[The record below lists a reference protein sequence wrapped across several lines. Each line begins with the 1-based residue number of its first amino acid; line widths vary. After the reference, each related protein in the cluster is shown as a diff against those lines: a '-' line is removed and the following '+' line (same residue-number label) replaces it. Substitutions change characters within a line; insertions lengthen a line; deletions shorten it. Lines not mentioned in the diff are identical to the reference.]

1 MALTAEATGSK
12 SFKSR
17 RWADV
22 SEMDSPLLFWASRP
36 HGSPWPVLANSLGDR
51 GKRNRGKDGTGK
63 KEEDE
68 EKEEEEETARDLST
82 PKLK

>member
-22 SEMDSPLLFWASRP
+22 SEVDSPLLFWASRP
-36 HGSPWPVLANSLGDR
+36 HGSPCPVLGDR
-51 GKRNRGKDGTGK
+51 GKRNGGKDGTGK
-63 KEEDE
+63 MEEDE
-68 EKEEEEETARDLST
+68 EKEEEETASDLST